1 MAVTAAFG
9 GTVVFLLGCI
19 IGSVTEPVP
28 GMLGGVSALGW
39 LAPALVVIAALP
51 ALVICQGALTLHTPR
66 TLGQNQ
72 APVGSLSTGSNGSI
86 SEDVG
91 SGLDLFPT
99 EALTRAPAPGA

>member
-1 MAVTAAFG
+1 MAVTAVVG

-39 LAPALVVIAALP
+39 LAPALVVVAALP
-51 ALVICQGALTLHTPR
+51 ALVICQRGLTLLTPR
-66 TLGQNQ
+66 TLGQNH
-72 APVGSLSTGSNGSI
+72 APVRSVLTGSVSTGSI

-99 EALTRAPAPGA
+99 EA

>member
-1 MAVTAAFG
+1 MAVTAAVG
-9 GTVVFLLGCI
+9 GTVVFLLGCF
-19 IGSVTEPVP
+19 IGSVIEPVP

-66 TLGQNQ
+66 PLGQNQ
-72 APVGSLSTGSNGSI
+72 APVGSVLTGSVSTGSI

-99 EALTRAPAPGA
+99 EA

>member
-1 MAVTAAFG
+1 MAVTAVVG
-9 GTVVFLLGCI
+9 GTVVFLLGCF

-28 GMLGGVSALGW
+28 GMPGGVSALGW

-51 ALVICQGALTLHTPR
+51 TLVICQGALTLQTPR
-66 TLGQNQ
+66 TVGQKQ
-72 APVGSLSTGSNGSI
+72 APVASLSTGSTGSI

-99 EALTRAPAPGA
+99 EALPSAR

>member
-1 MAVTAAFG
+1 MAVTAAVG
-9 GTVVFLLGCI
+9 GTVVFLLGCF

-51 ALVICQGALTLHTPR
+51 ALVICQGALTLQTPR
-66 TLGQNQ
+66 TVGQNQ
-72 APVGSLSTGSNGSI
+72 APVGSLLTGPMLTGSVSTGSI

-99 EALTRAPAPGA
+99 EA

>member
-1 MAVTAAFG
+1 MTAVVG
-9 GTVVFLLGCI
+9 STVVFLLGCV

-39 LAPALVVIAALP
+39 LAPALVVVAALP
-51 ALVICQGALTLHTPR
+51 ALVICQRALALRTPR
-66 TLGQNQ
+66 TVAQTQ
-72 APVGSLSTGSNGSI
+72 APIGSASTGPVSTGSI

-99 EALTRAPAPGA
+99 EA